1 MPTPALDLLAL
12 AALRAED
19 IAAFMDASRLLT
31 RRQHALRRLVTT
43 PEERR
48 VHAGRAGG
56 LCVLADAL
64 EQEALVAANET
75 ISLAVAA
82 FEAARQAPGHD
93 LPDDFG
99 EICSGLNR
107 SVSDAV
113 RSIRDLK
120 QARDA
125 EAAAA
130 LYEADSRIETA
141 RLLERLRCGARSPR
155 GGDGA
160 P

>member
-1 MPTPALDLLAL
+1 MSSPALDLLAL

-31 RRQHALRRLVTT
+31 RRQHALRRIVTT
-43 PEERR
+43 PEERC
-48 VHAGRAGG
+48 VQAGRAGG

-82 FEAARQAPGHD
+82 FEAAQQAPGSE

-125 EAAAA
+125 ESVAV
-130 LYEADSRIETA
+130 LHEADSRIETA
-141 RLLERLRCGARSPR
+141 RLMERLRRSA
-155 GGDGA
+155 GGTRPGR
-160 P
+160 

>member
-1 MPTPALDLLAL
+1 
-12 AALRAED
+12 
-19 IAAFMDASRLLT
+19 
-31 RRQHALRRLVTT
+31 
-43 PEERR
+43 
-48 VHAGRAGG
+48 
-56 LCVLADAL
+56 
-64 EQEALVAANET
+64 
-75 ISLAVAA
+75 
-82 FEAARQAPGHD
+82 

-125 EAAAA
+125 ESVAV

-141 RLLERLRCGARSPR
+141 RLMERLRRSV
-155 GGDGA
+155 GGTRPGR
-160 P
+160 